1 MFNLFLFIVLASI
14 ATSSAFFV
22 VVPEGHVGVYT
33 VLGQIQNTTIKSL
46 TGFIPIYSD
55 IRLVKYIQD
64 NDHVH
69 NVNCVSNEGVNLK
82 IPDIEIANRIDPD
95 RLIDTIRRYQFDY
108 DKKLVVNPLAQY
120 MRELCAKRTVDQI
133 EISDFDKLDDLL
145 KIEIQRQNDEL
156 KTGII
161 IDYVRVTSVIIP
173 DEIKEKRLELAKEKA
188 NKILAEEKM
197 KRLEIEKA
205 SEVLVAKRNNDILEE
220 NAKRENHRVILNAEA
235 EREKRQIENAI
246 LLESTQTNVQRI
258 HLEAVANAEKMKLEA
273 EALKEL
279 YSISGYADV
288 EKTKHILDK
297 TSMIY
302 FGDKVPAF
310 LPYGTNLNTGA

>member
-156 KTGII
+156 STGII

-279 YSISGYADV
+279 YSISGYVDV

-297 TSMIY
+297 TNVIY
-302 FGDKVPAF
+302 YGEKIPA
-310 LPYGTNLNTGA
+310 LISYGTNLNTGA